1 MESITRGQLAKQ
13 LGITAEAIR
22 FYEQKGLITPLRAG
36 NGYRKYDQNCIDTMA
51 FILHAK
57 EVGLSLSDIQE
68 LLSIQIEPDQHTCQE
83 VKDITQSKLIEIEQR
98 IAQLQHM
105 QKALKIMNQRCCGGE
120 HSAEHCTILTAL
132 SDTQSNKGAHQ

>member
-1 MESITRGQLAKQ
+1 MVSLTRGQLAKQ
-13 LGITAEAIR
+13 LSITTEAIR
-22 FYEQKGLITPLRAG
+22 FYEQQGLIEPLRAN
-36 NGYRKYDQNCIDTMA
+36 NGYRQYDQHCIDKLK

-57 EVGLSLSDIQE
+57 KVGLSLGDIQE

-83 VKDITQSKLIEIEQR
+83 VKDITQAKLRDIEQR

-105 QKALKIMNQRCCGGE
+105 HDALKVINERCCGGV

-132 SDTQSNKGAHQ
+132 TQTQPEEA

>member
-1 MESITRGQLAKQ
+1 MASLTRGQLAKQ
-13 LGITAEAIR
+13 LNITTEAIR
-22 FYEQKGLITPLRAG
+22 FYEQQGLIEPLRAT
-36 NGYRKYDQNCIDTMA
+36 NGYRQYDQNCIDRLK

-83 VKDITQSKLIEIEQR
+83 VKDITLAKLHEIELR

-105 QKALKIMNQRCCGGE
+105 HNALKVINERCCGGA

-132 SDTQSNKGAHQ
+132 TQTQPEEA

>member
-1 MESITRGQLAKQ
+1 MAFLTRGQLAKQ
-13 LGITAEAIR
+13 LGLTTEAIR
-22 FYEQKGLITPLRAG
+22 FYEKQELIKPQRAS
-36 NGYRKYDQNCIDTMA
+36 NGYRLYDQNCVERLR

-57 EVGLSLSDIQE
+57 EVGLALSDIQE

-83 VKDITQSKLIEIEQR
+83 VKDITQAKLTNIKQR

-105 QKALKIMNQRCCGGE
+105 HDALTVINERCCGGT

-132 SDTQSNKGAHQ
+132 SDTQPSEV